1 MIQYSQN
8 CLERERNS
16 SANLPAS
23 TTKKVVAYRFDRQ
36 SIEGFVRPTAYL
48 ASSGVELISASGFV
62 QVIPYDAL
70 KALCFV
76 NEAGRADLFRTFKA
90 FERRPRIPGLWA
102 RFIFVDGDR
111 IEGVLTHNMADW
123 PREGF
128 VIVPPRASGSRQ
140 RVFIPREAVRAT
152 ELRGVVAVSKTKTK
166 PAAETQLEMFD
177 QP

>member
-8 CLERERNS
+8 CLERERKS

-48 ASSGVELISASGFV
+48 GPGGVEIMSASGFV
-62 QVIPYDAL
+62 QVIPYDDL

-76 NEAGRADLFRTFKA
+76 NDASRADLFRTFKT

-102 RFIFVDGDR
+102 RFTFVDGDQ
-111 IEGVLTHNMADW
+111 IEGVLPHNMADW

-128 VIVPPRASGSRQ
+128 IIVPPRASGSRQ
-140 RVFIPREAVRAT
+140 RVFIPREAVRGT
-152 ELRGVVAVSKTKTK
+152 ELRGVVAVSKPKIK
-166 PAAETQLEMFD
+166 AAAETQLEMFD
-177 QP
+177 PQ